1 MELFQLCSVSTRT
14 IRQLYKIE
22 DSQPSNTISKR
33 HLPMAALSPNLSSE
47 PRVLPQYGFSDDI
60 DFHSLIQ
67 DNRLLFRV
75 YTPKERSPFVDDSDP
90 FFVAAR
96 FDEKFA
102 PSPVLSPGASFQS
115 PHSATYDD
123 VARHMDWTTRISSP
137 YISTSFSFMW
147 SAWEALRRYHL
158 GVKQDI
164 QIAVI
169 DAHAISDR
177 ASTAVRLLRNGIPS
191 E

>member
-1 MELFQLCSVSTRT
+1 
-14 IRQLYKIE
+14 
-22 DSQPSNTISKR
+22 
-33 HLPMAALSPNLSSE
+33 MAALSPKPTQE
-47 PRVLPQYGFSDDI
+47 PRVLPQYGFPDDV
-60 DFHSLIQ
+60 DFHTLIH
-67 DNRLLFRV
+67 DNRLLFRI

-96 FDEKFA
+96 FNEKFA
-102 PSPVLSPGASFQS
+102 PSPVLSPGANFVN
-115 PHSATYDD
+115 PYSASYDD
-123 VARHMDWTTRISSP
+123 IVRHMDWTTRISSP

-147 SAWEALRRYHL
+147 SVWEALRRYHL

-177 ASTAVRLLRNGIPS
+177 ALTAVHLLGSSTPG